1 VATNGLSGLLPS
13 LRQRGLVAEV
23 TPGLDRRLATG
34 RTIAGYVGFDPS
46 FPSLH
51 AGNLVPVMGL
61 LRLQQAG
68 GRPIVVLGG
77 GTGMIGDPSGKSE
90 ERNLLDDDTLAGN
103 TEAIRSQLERFIDF
117 AETPTGALLAD
128 NREWL
133 SRYGIL
139 DFLRKVGK
147 HFTVSYML
155 DKESVQARLAGGLSF
170 TEFSYMLLQAADFRH
185 LYRHLGVEL
194 QMGGADQ
201 WGNIT
206 AGLELIR
213 RSEGPTEDGERAFG
227 LAFPLLTDARGQ
239 KFGKTQ
245 GQSVYL
251 GAEFTTPY
259 AFYQYWINTDDRDV
273 ATRLRALT
281 LVSDEQIESLE
292 AEQAAHPEQRPGQ
305 RALAAWLTERVH
317 GADAARRQAE
327 LSDAVFG
334 GELTSLPPDR
344 LAELHAEL
352 EPWEWADGRRP
363 ETALDLAVTSGA
375 YASRGEARRGIE
387 QGGLTINDR
396 RVGDPAEAPPAP
408 IAGEFYIVR
417 VGKKRTL
424 IGRRARAG
432 ATA

>member
-1 VATNGLSGLLPS
+1 MLSDLLPELS
-13 LRQRGLVAEV
+13 WRGLIAEQ
-23 TPGLDRRLATG
+23 TPGLERRLASG

-51 AGNLVPVMGL
+51 AGNLVPILGL

-68 GRPIVVLGG
+68 GRPVVVLGG
-77 GTGMIGDPSGKSE
+77 GTGMIGDPSGRSE
-90 ERNLLDDDTLAGN
+90 ERNLLDDETLARN
-103 TEAIRSQLERFIDF
+103 RAAIEAQLQRFIDF
-117 AETPTGALLAD
+117 APTPTGALLVD

-133 SRYGIL
+133 ERYTLL

-147 HFTVSYML
+147 HFTVPYML

-213 RSEGPTEDGERAFG
+213 RSEGPSEDGERAFG

-245 GQSVYL
+245 GASVYL
-251 GAEFTTPY
+251 SAEHTSPY
-259 AFYQYWINTDDRDV
+259 AFYQYWINSDDRDMGS
-273 ATRLRALT
+273 RLRALT
-281 LVSDEQIESLE
+281 LMSRDDIEALEGEQL
-292 AEQAAHPEQRPGQ
+292 AHPEERPGQ
-305 RALAAWLTERVH
+305 RALAFELTARVH
-317 GADAARRQAE
+317 DEDVARRQVEIAE
-327 LSDAVFG
+327 ALFG
-334 GELTSLPPDR
+334 EQLASLPPER
-344 LAELHAEL
+344 LGELHREL
-352 EPWEWADGRRP
+352 EPWEWNTSAP
-363 ETALDLAVTSGA
+363 PATVLDLAVESGA

-387 QGGLTINDR
+387 QRGFSVNDQ
-396 RVGDPAEAPPAP
+396 RVADPSAAPPPP
-408 IAGEFYIVR
+408 IAGEFYVLR
-417 VGKKRTL
+417 TGKKRYL
-424 IGRRARAG
+424 IGRRTSG
-432 ATA
+432 

>member
-1 VATNGLSGLLPS
+1 VATNGLSGLLPA
-13 LRQRGLVAEV
+13 LTKRGLVAEV
-23 TPGLDRRLATG
+23 TPGLDARLATG

-68 GRPIVVLGG
+68 GRPVVVLGG
-77 GTGMIGDPSGKSE
+77 GTGMVGDPSGKSE
-90 ERNLLDDDTLAGN
+90 ERNLLDDETLARN
-103 TEAIRSQLERFIDF
+103 TEAIKAQLERFIDF
-117 AETPTGALLAD
+117 DASPTGALLAD

-147 HFTVSYML
+147 HFTVAYML
-155 DKESVQARLAGGLSF
+155 DKESVQARMGAGLSF

-213 RSEGPTEDGERAFG
+213 RSEGPSDDGERAFG

-245 GQSVYL
+245 GASLYL
-251 GAEFTTPY
+251 GAEYTTPY
-259 AFYQYWINTDDRDV
+259 AFFQYWINTDDRDV
-273 ATRLRALT
+273 GTHLRALT
-281 LVSDEQIESLE
+281 LVPDDEIAALE
-292 AEQAAHPEQRPGQ
+292 AEQSAHPDRRPGQ
-305 RALAAWLTERVH
+305 RALATWLTERVH
-317 GADAARRQAE
+317 GADVARRQAE
-327 LSDAVFG
+327 LSEAVFG
-334 GELTSLPPDR
+334 GDLTALPPDR
-344 LAELHAEL
+344 LAELHGEL
-352 EPWEWADGRRP
+352 EPWGWSDGKAP
-363 ETALDLAVTSGA
+363 GTTLDVAVTSGA

-387 QGGLTINDR
+387 QGGLTINGR
-396 RVGDPAEAPPAP
+396 RVTDPAEAAP
-408 IAGEFYIVR
+408 EPLHGEFYVVR

-424 IGRRARAG
+424 IGRRATPNA
-432 ATA
+432 